1 MKEKNIYIPEIFRKN
16 IITSQKNN
24 LQMFSEVVVKIL
36 NLVSFSKHQ
45 TDSGKCLDLKASYP
59 NVSIWKYCINE
70 SVTFAVMSAW
80 AKPNA
85 IQ

>member
-1 MKEKNIYIPEIFRKN
+1 MYKFLLLHERKKYIPEIFRKN

-59 NVSIWKYCINE
+59 NVSI
-70 SVTFAVMSAW
+70 
-80 AKPNA
+80 
-85 IQ
+85 

>member
-59 NVSIWKYCINE
+59 NVSFKYCINE